1 MQIGLK
7 RKREIEDEV
16 DLYNTRPPL
25 RVRQITQPP
34 ARMVVVVQVVVIVVV
49 VFVAV
54 VVVVVFVVVVVVEAL
69 RYKSL

>member
-54 VVVVVFVVVVVVEAL
+54 VVV
-69 RYKSL
+69 